1 MSNSLQIVVVGAGGQ
16 ARDTAWLI
24 DELARAGAPYRFRG
38 FVLSDLK
45 FLGDRDSKERV
56 LGDFSWLEQ
65 HASQVDAL
73 ALGIGTPAV
82 RLALAEQLAREWPR
96 LEWPGLVHPSVQLDR
111 ASAELGRGC
120 MIACGTAG
128 TVNLKVK
135 DFALINVSC
144 TLGHEAN
151 IGRGCV
157 INHGASIS
165 GGVVLGDGVL
175 VGTGARVLQYLEV
188 GAGATIGAGA
198 VVTKNVA
205 PGAVMVGVPARPL
218 RRGARATEDQP

>member
-1 MSNSLQIVVVGAGGQ
+1 MRNSLNIVVVGAGGQ

-24 DELARAGAPYRFRG
+24 DELARAGAPYRFSG

-45 FLGDRDSKERV
+45 FLGPHDSEERV
-56 LGDFSWLEQ
+56 LGDFSWLRQ
-65 HASQVDAL
+65 HASEVDAV

-82 RLALAEQLAREWPR
+82 RLALAEQLMREWPR
-96 LEWPGLVHPSVQLDR
+96 LEWPTLVHPSVQLDR
-111 ASAELGRGC
+111 GSAELGRGC
-120 MIACGTAG
+120 MIACGTSG
-128 TVNLKVK
+128 TVNLKLG
-135 DFALINVSC
+135 DFALVNVGC
-144 TLGHEAN
+144 TLGHEAS

-198 VVTKNVA
+198 VVTKNVPPA
-205 PGAVMVGVPARPL
+205 TVMVGVPARPL
-218 RRGARATEDQP
+218 IRAGRATEDQP

>member
-1 MSNSLQIVVVGAGGQ
+1 MKNPVRVVVVGAGGQ

-24 DELARAGAPYRFRG
+24 EELARAGAPYRFSG

-45 FLGDRDSKERV
+45 FLSARDSRDRL

-65 HASQVDAL
+65 HASEVDAL

-82 RLALAEQLAREWPR
+82 RLALAEQLTREWPR
-96 LEWPGLVHPSVQLDR
+96 FEWPTLVHPSVQLDR

-120 MIACGTAG
+120 IIACGTAG
-128 TVNLKVK
+128 TVNLKVR

-144 TLGHEAN
+144 TLGHEAS
-151 IGRGCV
+151 IGRGSV
-157 INHGASIS
+157 VNHGASIS

-188 GAGATIGAGA
+188 GAGATVGAGA
-198 VVTKNVA
+198 VVTKNV
-205 PGAVMVGVPARPL
+205 PPRTVVVGVPARPL
-218 RRGARATEDQP
+218 TRGSAIEDHP

>member
-1 MSNSLQIVVVGAGGQ
+1 MKNSLRVVVVGAGGQ

-24 DELARAGAPYRFRG
+24 EELARAGAPYRLSG

-45 FLGDRDSKERV
+45 FLSARDSKDRL
-56 LGDFSWLEQ
+56 LGDFSWLER
-65 HASQVDAL
+65 HVSEIDAL

-82 RLALAEQLAREWPR
+82 RLALGDQLTREFPR
-96 LEWPGLVHPSVQLDR
+96 LEWPTLLHPSVQLDH
-111 ASAELGRGC
+111 ASAQLGRGC

-128 TVNLKVK
+128 TVNLVLR

-144 TLGHEAN
+144 TLGHEAT

-198 VVTKNVA
+198 VVTKNVES
-205 PGAVMVGVPARPL
+205 GAVMVGVPARPL
-218 RRGARATEDQP
+218 TRRRPTGDHP

>member
-1 MSNSLQIVVVGAGGQ
+1 MRNSLKIVVVGAGGQ

-24 DELARAGAPYRFRG
+24 DELARAGAPLSFRG

-45 FLGDRDSKERV
+45 FLSSRDSKERV
-56 LGDFSWLEQ
+56 LGDFSWLE
-65 HASQVDAL
+65 HHVAEVDAL

-82 RLALAEQLAREWPR
+82 RLALSEQLTREWPR
-96 LEWPGLVHPSVQLDR
+96 LEWPTLVHPSVHLER
-111 ASAELGRGC
+111 ESAELGRGC

-128 TVNLKVK
+128 TVNFKMG
-135 DFALINVSC
+135 DFALVNVGC
-144 TLGHEAN
+144 TLGHEASL
-151 IGRGCV
+151 GRGCV
-157 INHGASIS
+157 VNHGASIS

-198 VVTKNVA
+198 VVTKNVP

-218 RRGARATEDQP
+218 RPNAAHEEHP

>member
-1 MSNSLQIVVVGAGGQ
+1 MRNSLRIVVVGAGGQ

-24 DELARAGAPYRFRG
+24 EELARAGAPYRVSG

-45 FLGDRDSKERV
+45 FFGARDSKERL
-56 LGDFSWLEQ
+56 LGDFSWLER
-65 HASQVDAL
+65 HASEVDAL

-82 RLALAEQLAREWPR
+82 RLALAEQLLREWPR
-96 LEWPGLVHPSVQLDR
+96 LEWPTLVHPSVQLDH

-128 TVNLKVK
+128 TVNLKLR
-135 DFALINVSC
+135 DFALVNVGC
-144 TLGHEAN
+144 TLGHEAS

-157 INHGASIS
+157 VNHGASIS

-205 PGAVMVGVPARPL
+205 PAAVMVGVPARPL
-218 RRGARATEDQP
+218 TRDRTREERP

>member
-1 MSNSLQIVVVGAGGQ
+1 MRDALRIVVVGAGGQ

-24 DELARAGAPYRFRG
+24 EELARAGEPYRFSG

-45 FLGDRDSKERV
+45 FLGPRDSRDRL
-56 LGDFSWLEQ
+56 LGDFAWLDQ
-65 HASQVDAL
+65 HASEVDAV

-82 RLALAEQLAREWPR
+82 RLAVAERLTREWPR
-96 LEWPGLVHPSVQLDR
+96 LEWPSLVHPSAQLDR
-111 ASAELGRGC
+111 QSAELGRGT

-128 TVNLKVK
+128 TVNLKLQ
-135 DFALINVSC
+135 DFALVNVGC
-144 TLGHEAN
+144 TLGHEAT
-151 IGRGCV
+151 IGRGSV

-188 GAGATIGAGA
+188 GSGATVGAGA
-198 VVTKNVA
+198 VVTKNVRQ
-205 PGAVMVGVPARPL
+205 GAVVVGIPARPL
-218 RRGARATEDQP
+218 ERVSVSEKHP

>member
-1 MSNSLQIVVVGAGGQ
+1 MRNSLQIVVVGAGGQ

-24 DELARAGAPYRFRG
+24 DELARAGSPYRFSG

-45 FLGDRDSKERV
+45 FLGARDSKERL

-65 HASQVDAL
+65 HASEVDAL

-82 RLALAEQLAREWPR
+82 RLALAEQLTREWPR
-96 LEWPGLVHPSVQLDR
+96 LEWPVLVHPSVQLDR
-111 ASAELGRGC
+111 ESAELGRGS

-128 TVNLKVK
+128 TVNLKLK
-135 DFALINVSC
+135 DFALVNVGC
-144 TLGHEAN
+144 TLGHEAS
-151 IGRGCV
+151 IGRGSV

-188 GAGATIGAGA
+188 GEGATIGAGA
-198 VVTKNVA
+198 VVTKNVPPA
-205 PGAVMVGVPARPL
+205 AVMVGVPARPL
-218 RRGARATEDQP
+218 TLGARATGDQP

>member
-24 DELARAGAPYRFRG
+24 EELARAGAPYRFRG

-45 FLGDRDSKERV
+45 FLSPRDSKERL
-56 LGDFSWLEQ
+56 LGDFAWLEQ
-65 HASQVDAL
+65 HASEVDAL
-73 ALGIGTPAV
+73 ALGIGTPQV
-82 RLALAEQLAREWPR
+82 RLALAERLTRDWPR
-96 LEWPGLVHPSVQLDR
+96 LEWPQLVHPSVHLDH
-111 ASAELGRGC
+111 ASAQLGRGT

-128 TVNLKVK
+128 TVNFKLD
-135 DFALINVSC
+135 DFALVNVGC
-144 TLGHEAN
+144 TLGHEAS
-151 IGRGCV
+151 IGRGSV
-157 INHGASIS
+157 VNHGASIS
-165 GGVVLGDGVL
+165 GGVVLGEGVL

-198 VVTKNVA
+198 VVTKNVL

-218 RRGARATEDQP
+218 TRSGRPVEEQP

>member
-1 MSNSLQIVVVGAGGQ
+1 MRKSLQVVVVGAGGQ

-24 DELARAGAPYRFRG
+24 EELGRAGAPYRFRG
-38 FVLSDLK
+38 FVLSDLQ
-45 FLGDRDSKERV
+45 FLSARDSKDRL

-65 HASQVDAL
+65 HASEVDAV
-73 ALGIGTPAV
+73 ALGIGTPEV
-82 RLALAEQLAREWPR
+82 RLVLAERLTREWPR
-96 LEWPGLVHPSVQLDR
+96 LEWPSLVHPSVQLDR
-111 ASAELGRGC
+111 GSAELGRGS
-120 MIACGTAG
+120 MIACGTSG
-128 TVNLKVK
+128 TVNLKLA
-135 DFALINVSC
+135 DFALVNVGC
-144 TLGHEAN
+144 TLGHEAS
-151 IGRGCV
+151 IGRGSV

-205 PGAVMVGVPARPL
+205 AGTVMVGVPARPRIL
-218 RRGARATEDQP
+218 GGPPAEERS

>member
-24 DELARAGAPYRFRG
+24 DELARAGAPFRFRG

-45 FLGDRDSKERV
+45 FLSARDSKDRL

-65 HASQVDAL
+65 HASEVDAL

-82 RLALAEQLAREWPR
+82 RLALADRLAREWPR
-96 LEWPGLVHPSVQLDR
+96 LEWPSLLHPSVQLDR
-111 ASAELGRGC
+111 ESARVGRGC

-128 TVNLKVK
+128 TVNLTLE
-135 DFALINVSC
+135 DFAVVNVGC
-144 TLGHEAN
+144 TLGHEAS
-151 IGRGCV
+151 IGRGSV

-175 VGTGARVLQYLEV
+175 VGTGARVLQYLAV

-198 VVTKNVA
+198 VVTKKVP
-205 PGAVMVGVPARPL
+205 PGAVVVGVPARPL
-218 RRGARATEDQP
+218 ERGGRATEDQP